1 VINAIRAILDFF
13 REYLPAMFAFVVG
26 AAGWFY
32 LFYSRAAHKLEGVE
46 DPVLNQRRIRLRR
59 VGGFLMLL
67 LAVAVICGFYTFIG
81 ETESGALRNE
91 IGFML
96 SWLAVLVLLFGIV
109 VLGLID
115 LRLTLRLRRR
125 RGGDGRS

>member
-1 VINAIRAILDFF
+1 MLPTIERILEFF

-32 LFYSRAAHKLEGVE
+32 LFYSRAAHRLEGVE
-46 DPVLNQRRIRLRR
+46 DPALNLRRIRLRR
-59 VGGFLMLL
+59 IGGFLMLL
-67 LAVAVICGFYTFIG
+67 LATATIMGFYTFTG

-91 IGFML
+91 MGFML
-96 SWLAVLVLLFGIV
+96 SWLAVLVLLLGIV

-115 LRLTLRLRRR
+115 LRLTMRLRRQHR
-125 RGGDGRS
+125 KP

>member
-1 VINAIRAILDFF
+1 VVPFLQRVLDVVA
-13 REYLPAMFAFVVG
+13 EYLPALFALVVG

-32 LFYSRAAHKLEGVE
+32 LFYSRAATNLGEVE
-46 DPVLNQRRIRLRR
+46 DPALNRRRIRLRR

-67 LAVAVICGFYTFIG
+67 LAVAFTAGFYTFTG

-91 IGFML
+91 LGFML
-96 SWLAVLVLLFGIV
+96 AWLAVLVLLGSIV

-115 LRLTLRLRRR
+115 LRLTMRLRRR
-125 RGGDGRS
+125 DRKP